1 MELSALC
8 SQGDPEHPICPVML
22 GDARLASQFANK
34 MLGTFPVTLT
44 SGKVEI
50 GVQAPCTIDGN
61 SECPL

>member
-34 MLGTFPVTLT
+34 MLGTFTD
-44 SGKVEI
+44 SAGKMEI
-50 GVQAPCTIDGN
+50 GVQAPCTIDSN
-61 SECPL
+61 SECLL